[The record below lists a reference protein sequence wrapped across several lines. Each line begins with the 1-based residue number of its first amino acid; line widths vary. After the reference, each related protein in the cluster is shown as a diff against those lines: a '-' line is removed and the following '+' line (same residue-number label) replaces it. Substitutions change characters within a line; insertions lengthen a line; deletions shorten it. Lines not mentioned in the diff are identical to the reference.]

1 MAPTDNPPAAMLTV
15 TFILRE
21 LADEFFTGRPG
32 SMRGLDNMTDAER
45 FGERPS
51 TYPYGVPTM
60 TIALY
65 CLAAACAVLAPCALR
80 MASHF
85 ARA

>member
-1 MAPTDNPPAAMLTV
+1 
-15 TFILRE
+15 
-21 LADEFFTGRPG
+21 
-32 SMRGLDNMTDAER
+32 
-45 FGERPS
+45 
-51 TYPYGVPTM
+51 M